1 MPKIEVC
8 VDNLESVITANQFPI
23 ERIELCSALS
33 VGGITPNYGL
43 LKQTVAISNIPIAVM
58 IRPRAGDFIFS
69 ESEIQAMI
77 TDIEMAKDCGI
88 KNIVIGALTPSAQ
101 IDIQTIKRLLTVAEG
116 MKVTFHRAFDLCDDP
131 FVALSQLIDLGCA
144 RILTSGQA
152 KTAFEGIPL
161 LQQLVAKAQN
171 QIQVMAG
178 CGINADNVSEIIQR
192 TQVPQIHFSAKGERW
207 STMRQS
213 NQVSMGNDNS
223 EQDRKLTVLDHQKLF
238 TILHRIRTSNRT

>member
-8 VDNLESVITANQFPI
+8 VDNLESVITANQYPI
-23 ERIELCSALS
+23 DRIELCSALS

-43 LKQTVAISNIPIAVM
+43 LKQAVAISNIPIAVM

-77 TDIEMAKDCGI
+77 TDIEMALACGI

-101 IDIQTIKRLLTVAEG
+101 VDIQTIKRLLIVAQG

-131 FVALSQLIDLGCA
+131 FVALSQLIDLGCD

-161 LQQLVAKAQN
+161 LQQLVNKAQN
-171 QIQVMAG
+171 QIQIMAG

-223 EQDRKLTVLDHQKLF
+223 EQDRKLTVLDHQKLSA
-238 TILHRIRTSNRT
+238 ILHQIRTSNRT